1 MNKKTDKYS
10 ISLDEFMIKQLQ
22 DEELARDYLNDS
34 LIAYIEDGNFT
45 IFYKSLERV
54 VKARK
59 SVRKF
64 AKEAELD
71 RANLCAILKGKR
83 KPQLHTVLKIL
94 TKLGYTLK
102 VA

>member
-1 MNKKTDKYS
+1 MNKKTDKFS
-10 ISLDEFMIKQLQ
+10 TDWSDFNNQQLQ
-22 DEELARDYLNDS
+22 DEEFAKGYLNIS
-34 LIAYIEDGNFT
+34 LMEYIENGDFKL
-45 IFYKSLERV
+45 FFKSLEDV
-54 VKARK
+54 VKART

-64 AKEAELD
+64 AQKAELD

-94 TKLGYTLK
+94 SELGYSFK

>member
-1 MNKKTDKYS
+1 MTKRLDNCSTDWN
-10 ISLDEFMIKQLQ
+10 EFMLEQLK
-22 DEELARDYLNDS
+22 DEEFAKDYLNES
-34 LIAYIEDGNFT
+34 LLEYVQNGDFKL
-45 IFYKSLERV
+45 FFKSLEDV
-54 VKARK
+54 VKARS

-64 AKEAELD
+64 AQKAELD

-94 TKLGYTLK
+94 NELGYSFK

>member
-1 MNKKTDKYS
+1 MVKKIDKYS
-10 ISLDEFMIKQLQ
+10 TDWNDFMLEQLK
-22 DEELARDYLNDS
+22 DEEFAKGYLNES
-34 LIAYIEDGNFT
+34 LMEYVENGDFKL
-45 IFYKSLERV
+45 FFKSLEDV
-54 VKARK
+54 VKARS

-64 AKEAELD
+64 AQKAELD

-94 TKLGYTLK
+94 SELGYSFK

>member
-1 MNKKTDKYS
+1 MTKKINNHSTDWN
-10 ISLDEFMIKQLQ
+10 DFMLEQLK
-22 DEELARDYLNDS
+22 DEEFAKGYLNES
-34 LIAYIEDGNFT
+34 LMEYIENSDFKL
-45 IFYKSLERV
+45 FFKSLEDV
-54 VKARK
+54 VKARS

-64 AKEAELD
+64 AQKAELD

-94 TKLGYTLK
+94 AELGYSLK

>member
-1 MNKKTDKYS
+1 MTKTDKYS
-10 ISLDEFMIKQLQ
+10 TNWNEFMLEQLQ
-22 DEELARDYLNDS
+22 DEEFAKGYLNES
-34 LIAYIEDGNFT
+34 LMEYITTGDFKL
-45 IFYKSLERV
+45 FFKSLEDV
-54 VKARK
+54 VKARS

-64 AKEAELD
+64 AQQAKLD

-94 TKLGYTLK
+94 SELGYSFK